1 MRRTLELGQRVE
13 LQSMD
18 PHCHDI
24 SLGLYHQESEGGSVY
39 VIHTYSSHPDGGLR
53 IEAIC
58 RGLIEVAG
66 MLVVSRDPQLLA
78 FPCGQRHEKAVRRSF
93 LELCKLSN
101 SEIGG
106 FLPLVR
112 PDKKAECDLT
122 VEVNGPGRYRITAAE
137 DGEKG
142 KRRCQAVARGFSKL
156 CEMDVSA
163 SDLSMVSFDCGHEH
177 DRLMGALFFRAQN
190 VRSAF
195 KEDELASSRGTLAAP
210 GNQDGNA

>member
-1 MRRTLELGQRVE
+1 MGRTLELGRRVE

-24 SLGLYHQESEGGSVY
+24 SLGLYQQESKAGAVY
-39 VIHTYSSHPDGGLR
+39 VLHTYSSHPATTAR
-53 IEAIC
+53 IEGI
-58 RGLIEVAG
+58 RKGLVEFAG
-66 MLVVSRDPQLLA
+66 MVAVPGDPQSLA
-78 FPCGQRHEKAVRRSF
+78 FPCGQPHEKAVRRSF
-93 LELCKLSN
+93 LELCKLPT

-122 VEVNGPGRYRITAAE
+122 VEVKGPGCYRITASG
-137 DGEKG
+137 DGEK
-142 KRRCQAVARGFSKL
+142 KDRRCQAVARGFSKL

-163 SDLSMVSFDCGHEH
+163 SDASLVSFDCGHSH

-190 VRSAF
+190 VRSAI
-195 KEDELASSRGTLAAP
+195 KADELAASRGTLAAP
-210 GNQDGNA
+210 GNQDESG